1 MASVGA
7 GEWRVCHSDGG
18 GGGLPALLPQ
28 CLLQRRNPLRAEP
41 HPGLGLPEAT
51 AEPLASFSNGT
62 AAAGGLRHGKRA
74 SSSLEGTG
82 PRESK
87 GPSRPGPALHPGNLP
102 AHGPGDAEGQGMRE
116 HVYWAFPGCL
126 SSDGEEGG
134 EGCGRTLHLLPCPQT
149 QPAFGT
155 L

>member
-1 MASVGA
+1 
-7 GEWRVCHSDGG
+7 
-18 GGGLPALLPQ
+18 
-28 CLLQRRNPLRAEP
+28 
-41 HPGLGLPEAT
+41 
-51 AEPLASFSNGT
+51 
-62 AAAGGLRHGKRA
+62 
-74 SSSLEGTG
+74 
-82 PRESK
+82 
-87 GPSRPGPALHPGNLP
+87 
-102 AHGPGDAEGQGMRE
+102 MRE